1 MLLRGCLRIG
11 VVLVLGRVECVLG
24 CLEWEGK
31 CMERLGVLF
40 FFLGRDGGSRVP
52 IKIDWHV
59 FCCDGCDASVKFW
72 AFLRGEKKT

>member
-1 MLLRGCLRIG
+1 VCWDVWSGRGSAWSVWAG
-11 VVLVLGRVECVLG
+11 F
-24 CLEWEGK
+24 
-31 CMERLGVLF
+31 F

>member
-1 MLLRGCLRIG
+1 MCVGMFG
-11 VVLVLGRVECVLG
+11 VGGEVHGAFGRF
-24 CLEWEGK
+24 
-31 CMERLGVLF
+31 F